1 MENNTYN
8 NHFKF
13 GWGTGIY
20 NFDDNKTMPYWV
32 EFGKV
37 SRPIWDFRKECVNAC
52 RLIGE
57 TAKKPIAVC
66 YSGGIDSEV
75 IISSMTEA
83 GVEYSALIVSLRHDG
98 KIANSHDTE
107 YAYSFVEKNN
117 IPYIEYTLD
126 FDDYVRNRSLS
137 DVELYQSPR
146 LGILV
151 HSDIVRTFC
160 KDYLCILGGGDI
172 NMSRSRLNGYPD
184 TEGMFISEEQ
194 TSVSPIHAA
203 SLLGE
208 NVVNRFFMYTP
219 ELMLS
224 WLVNEDIKTFVKYER
239 SFVGINSYKMKP
251 FVLHKL
257 WPELTPR
264 PKFTGYEH
272 IPLFD
277 KNKWNTCD
285 PELVSIF
292 SQAINA
298 TVSKTH
304 IDIQYDDL
312 LKILQ

>member
-1 MENNTYN
+1 M
-8 NHFKF
+8 
-13 GWGTGIY
+13 
-20 NFDDNKTMPYWV
+20 
-32 EFGKV
+32 
-37 SRPIWDFRKECVNAC
+37 DFRKECINAC

-57 TAKKPIAVC
+57 TAEKPIAVC

-75 IISSMTEA
+75 IISSMVDA
-83 GVEYSALIVSLRHDG
+83 GVNCSALIVSLIHDG
-98 KIANSHDTE
+98 QIANSHDTD
-107 YAYSFVEKNN
+107 YAYSFVKKNN
-117 IPYIEYTLD
+117 IPYVEHTLD
-126 FDDYVRNRSLS
+126 FDDYVRNRLLS

-146 LGILV
+146 PGILV

-184 TEGMFISEEQ
+184 KEGMFISEEQ

-208 NVVNRFFMYTP
+208 KVVNRFFMYTP
-219 ELMLS
+219 ELMYS
-224 WLVNEDIKTFVKYER
+224 WLINEDIKAFVKYER

-257 WPELTPR
+257 WPELEPR
-264 PKFTGYEH
+264 PKYTGYEN

-277 KNKWNTCD
+277 KNKWNSCD
-285 PELVSIF
+285 PALVSIF

-298 TVSKTH
+298 IVSRTQ